1 VRRCGWEQGVARARP
16 SAVRPRVCGPGVQTV
31 SPPSRGTPEMGEGRG
46 EAFDEAGVAFAERVA
61 KQNADGLSA
70 LRGEVG

>member
-1 VRRCGWEQGVARARP
+1 MRRCGWEQGVAEGLRAGR
-16 SAVRPRVCGPGVQTV
+16 ADRVAAEQGDA
-31 SPPSRGTPEMGEGRG
+31 EMGEGRG